1 MDKNPGLLRTTCNLD
16 RRRFRLRDWNLNRRA
31 DMVTDIIILSNLSTL
46 IMGLTDAD
54 IQAIESRKIPTN
66 LKDMFQNL
74 KYILK
79 CQRT

>member
-1 MDKNPGLLRTTCNLD
+1 MEPGPGLLCSTRDLD
-16 RRRFRLRDWNLNRRA
+16 RRRFRLCNRFINRRV
-31 DMVTDIIILSNLSTL
+31 DMVTDLIILNNLSTL

-54 IQAIESRKIPTN
+54 IQTIESRKIPTN